1 MCGVPPVAYIYSN
14 QKAHGLEMSAKQ
26 NHLKTV
32 LMSFI
37 LVRLIEDLVESNRQK
52 VQLLVFLDYC

>member
-1 MCGVPPVAYIYSN
+1 MCGDPPVAYIYSN
-14 QKAHGLEMSAKQ
+14 QKAHGLEMSTKQ

-37 LVRLIEDLVESNRQK
+37 LVRLIEDLVESKRFN
-52 VQLLVFLDYC
+52 F